1 LSRIA
6 ILVLGALALSLGG
19 VIALESTPGP
29 STGRGPLAADVTRLG
44 PVAPHAG
51 DTKQVQSWVDM
62 ILARPLFSP
71 SRRPPASAAGSGT
84 SGPGFPRLTGIV
96 IMPHRREAIFAVAG
110 RTQPIV
116 MIEGSRL
123 NGVLIKSIDAGAVVI
138 VDAAGTRRLRPSFAP
153 ATAAS
158 GPAPAAS
165 GGANPIMLGLPPVPS
180 GPHASPYASFRGLSG
195 RPLGLVANPAS
206 TPQGEAPIMPLP
218 RSPAPAPP
226 GGSP

>member
-1 LSRIA
+1 MVLLA
-6 ILVLGALALSLGG
+6 CLATGLGA
-19 VIALESTPGP
+19 VIARESTPGP

-153 ATAAS
+153 PAAAS
-158 GPAPAAS
+158 GPAPAAAS
-165 GGANPIMLGLPPVPS
+165 NPIMLGLPPVSS
-180 GPHASPYASFRGLSG
+180 GPHVSPFASFRGLSG

-206 TPQGEAPIMPLP
+206 TPQDGGAIMPLP
-218 RSPAPAPP
+218 RPPAPAPP